1 MHRFIRLTAVVC
13 CMLMLGACAKKQNTA
28 IEQTAALMRAGLE
41 NQKTEPAVE
50 EAATES
56 NEGSEQT
63 TQPEEKSEEQ
73 KPPYESPIDFEALWR
88 ENSDI
93 YAWLDLPGTK
103 ISDPILQRD
112 GEDTYYLKHD
122 VHGQPSSWGSIYT
135 ESLYNTTTFADP
147 VTVIY
152 GHQMYDG
159 SMFSSL
165 QRIYS
170 APSWME
176 ESNELVIYQKYRE
189 LHYEIFAAVPTDSR
203 HLLYSYDFTD
213 DAVFTAFFD
222 GLLHSRALD
231 AQVVPDAS
239 VSLDDRVVILSTCY
253 AGDYSKRFLVTQTLD

>member
-1 MHRFIRLTAVVC
+1 MHKVIFLMAALGCLLMLTAC
-13 CMLMLGACAKKQNTA
+13 SKKQQTV
-28 IEQTAALMRAGLE
+28 IEQTAEYMRAGLE
-41 NQKTEPAVE
+41 NQQTGTVQSAVSQDASAE
-50 EAATES
+50 SDEAE
-56 NEGSEQT
+56 
-63 TQPEEKSEEQ
+63 QPEEAPEEQ
-73 KPPYESPIDFEALWR
+73 KPPYESPVDFEALWR

-122 VHGQPSSWGSIYT
+122 VHGQPSSWGSIFT

-170 APSWME
+170 DPSWME
-176 ESNELVIYQKYRE
+176 ESRELVIYQKYRE

-213 DAVFTAFFD
+213 ENVFTAFFD
-222 GLLHSRALD
+222 GLRTAARLMRRLSRTRPSARTIGWSFCPPATPGIIPNAFWCL
-231 AQVVPDAS
+231 QN
-239 VSLDDRVVILSTCY
+239 
-253 AGDYSKRFLVTQTLD
+253 